1 MSAVTYGWKRTVDEQ
16 GSVGFAFAASADHVI
31 ISRILFISSRI
42 EYDFDTNICLVL
54 LLAQNARSTIY
65 DKNAL
70 PERQY
75 NT

>member
-1 MSAVTYGWKRTVDEQ
+1 M
-16 GSVGFAFAASADHVI
+16 GFAFAASADHVI
-31 ISRILFISSRI
+31 ISKIYRTYISSWI
-42 EYDFDTNICLVL
+42 GYDFNTTIFLVL
-54 LLAQNARSTIY
+54 LLPQNARSTIY

>member
-1 MSAVTYGWKRTVDEQ
+1 M
-16 GSVGFAFAASADHVI
+16 GFAFVASADHVI
-31 ISRILFISSRI
+31 ISRILYISSRI
-42 EYDFDTNICLVL
+42 EYDVDTKLCLDL